1 MTLVWTE
8 APRAHLRAAC
18 AALGFRQA
26 CLYCCSASRGEGARA
41 GFSPRSPVS
50 PQTTEAAELILN
62 TTIHPDV
69 PSPLSLPCSHASS
82 NFCLLHLPTLPQ
94 AAYEPGMLCFSLL
107 APPFHSRLRSGKH
120 AHTLPFL
127 HTFMCLIRWSP
138 PDPETSQEQK
148 PMSSIWVTRDSRFS
162 VYPSK

>member
-1 MTLVWTE
+1 MPPWASAKPVYT
-8 APRAHLRAAC
+8 
-18 AALGFRQA
+18 AALLLGERGREQV
-26 CLYCCSASRGEGARA
+26 SAPGLQFLLKLLKLQSSSSIPPSILM
-41 GFSPRSPVS
+41 SPP
-50 PQTTEAAELILN
+50 
-62 TTIHPDV
+62 
-69 PSPLSLPCSHASS
+69 LPCSHASS
-82 NFCLLHLPTLPQ
+82 NFCLLPTLPQ
-94 AAYEPGMLCFSLL
+94 AASEPGMLCFSLL